1 VGGYHFST
9 TKRSSQ
15 VVPNQSEQQFTVHS
29 KMEVDMVDKITAVL
43 AGALMLFSA
52 GAAPAQ
58 SGAGETLAYDQAR
71 PRAEQ
76 YCYLPS
82 EPCDNNHRVSN

>member
-1 VGGYHFST
+1 MEQFVFINLCCHSWLENSPRST
-9 TKRSSQ
+9 QKIG
-15 VVPNQSEQQFTVHS
+15 
-29 KMEVDMVDKITAVL
+29 VDMVDKITAVL